1 MAEGKRDQMITIRL
15 SLEEYDMVNAVA
27 KHEGLTLSDWIRQS
41 FRKAYRRIF
50 GGKGVHRG

>member
-15 SLEEYDMVNAVA
+15 SREEYDMVNAVA

-50 GGKGVHRG
+50 GGKRG